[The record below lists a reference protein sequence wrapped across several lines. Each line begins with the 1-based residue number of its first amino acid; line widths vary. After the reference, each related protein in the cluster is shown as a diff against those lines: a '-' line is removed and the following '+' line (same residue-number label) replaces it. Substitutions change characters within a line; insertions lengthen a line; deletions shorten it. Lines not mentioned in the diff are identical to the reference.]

1 MDIQTDSSS
10 CEHSSPT
17 HLLLK
22 PVCGWRV
29 ALKGQERIAVPKPS
43 GRHTRKVFELFIMG
57 SNCSKVQEKKMN
69 YVTFTLTVL

>member
-1 MDIQTDSSS
+1 MDIQTDSSG

-29 ALKGQERIAVPKPS
+29 ALKGQELKQLVLDS
-43 GRHTRKVFELFIMG
+43 SESLCQSQVEDTQGRFLNCLLWKATVAKSKKRK
-57 SNCSKVQEKKMN
+57 
-69 YVTFTLTVL
+69 